1 MREVCG
7 RFPIRENFT
16 EGHEDNEE
24 FARIVSFPGSHLDSG
39 DFHWYVRPVSV
50 FARRLIFLISPGLI
64 LQAAAGQPIDARNEL
79 IFPVNPPRK
88 ASPNRV
94 PVIPP
99 FRWPLAWTL
108 PADEPDANPQLKIS
122 GAELA
127 EDASGNR
134 ELSLSVSHLGT
145 VGFDPS
151 KVRVMVHFFE
161 RDEEGRVELS
171 GSKIVSQWASPPI
184 DWEDAVSE
192 KLVLQYPGPAG
203 DSGRKYAG
211 WLVLVSLENRLQDV
225 RGSSPQFLSRM
236 VAAGGQLLTQGLP
249 PIPSAGTEESERFLA
264 AYKSFQAAERAFLR
278 GSFTEAKEA
287 VDSVISSLKVLQKE
301 NPGWQPQVV
310 AYRLK
315 SAQTLL
321 AAIEAK

>member
-1 MREVCG
+1 MRAFPVCL
-7 RFPIRENFT
+7 FVP
-16 EGHEDNEE
+16 
-24 FARIVSFPGSHLDSG
+24 
-39 DFHWYVRPVSV
+39 
-50 FARRLIFLISPGLI
+50 FLAGGFS
-64 LQAAAGQPIDARNEL
+64 AAVGQPIDARNEL

-88 ASPNRV
+88 ASPDRMPARS
-94 PVIPP
+94 PVRGPQMP
-99 FRWPLAWTL
+99 WSL

-127 EDASGNR
+127 EDASGNQ
-134 ELSLSVSHLGT
+134 ELSLSVSHLGA

-151 KVRVMVHFFE
+151 KVRVMAYFFE

-184 DWEDAVSE
+184 DWKDAVSE
-192 KLVLQYPGPAG
+192 KLVLQYPGPAD
-203 DSGRKYAG
+203 DSGRKFAG
-211 WLVLVSLENRLQDV
+211 WLILVSLENRLQDV
-225 RGSSPQFLSRM
+225 RGSSPEFLSRL
-236 VAAGGQLLTQGLP
+236 VAARGQLLTQGLRP
-249 PIPSAGTEESERFLA
+249 TPSDGAEASERFLA
-264 AYKSFQAAERAFLR
+264 AYKGFQAAERAFLQ
-278 GSFTEAKEA
+278 GSLPEAKEA
-287 VDSVISSLKVLQKE
+287 VDRVIAGLTSLQKE